1 VSAIRKTSSSEP
13 QFIKLK
19 DGLLA
24 VLRSSSEPWSE
35 AHEAIMESQVNGLV
49 RDLNESSKKPSL
61 RAGGELVLIGSPA
74 LIRDC
79 EAALKL
85 PRNVKL
91 TAVPREGE
99 FSAYYFA
106 QNGRIRLEKTHPIQS
121 RKRKILIVDDSV
133 TIRKLLRQIFSR
145 DPELEV
151 VAEAGLPSQV
161 EGLIKTH
168 RPDVITL
175 DIGLPEMNGVE
186 LLQKYLPAYSIP
198 TVMISALSQ
207 SESPLVLKSL
217 ESGAVDYIQK
227 PVHEQLSE
235 LAPLII
241 EKVKTASHAR
251 VRRYRGRVANT
262 ALGNLRTDVLVA
274 IGSSTGGTEAVCDV
288 LSCLPKNI
296 PPIVI
301 TQHIP
306 AVFSAAF
313 AKRLNDFCP
322 FEVRE
327 AKDGDHLVPGLAL
340 IAPGGLQ
347 MGVEKRGGN
356 LRVYVRDDAPV
367 NRHKPSVDYL
377 FDSVVKAVGEK
388 AIGVILTGM
397 GADGAKGLARMRAAG
412 AFTIG
417 QDEATCVVYGMP
429 RAAMKEDAV
438 VEQLPLEQIGP
449 RLIEK
454 LS

>member
-1 VSAIRKTSSSEP
+1 MSAIRKAASAEP
-13 QFIKLK
+13 RLIELNG
-19 DGLLA
+19 GLLA
-24 VLRSSSEPWSE
+24 VLRTSDESWSE
-35 AHEAIMESQVNGLV
+35 AHEAAKESQLSRLV
-49 RDLNESSKKPSL
+49 LDLTESATKLSA
-61 RAGGELVLIGSPA
+61 RTGAELVLIGA
-74 LIRDC
+74 ATLIRGC
-79 EAALKL
+79 RAALKL
-85 PRNVKL
+85 PLHVKV
-91 TAVPREGE
+91 TAVPREGR
-99 FSAYYFA
+99 FSAYYFGES
-106 QNGRIRLEKTHPIQS
+106 GRIRLQKTPPIQD
-121 RKRKILIVDDSV
+121 RKRKVLIVDDSV

-151 VAEAGLPSQV
+151 VAEAGRPSQV
-161 EGLIKTH
+161 EELIKTH
-168 RPDVITL
+168 HPDVITL

-186 LLQKYLPAYSIP
+186 LLQKYLPLHPIP

-227 PVHEQLSE
+227 PVHEQLGE

-241 EKVKTASHAR
+241 EKVKTASRAR
-251 VRRYRGRVANT
+251 VRHRRIRVANT
-262 ALGNLRTDVLVA
+262 TEGNLRTDILVA
-274 IGSSTGGTEAVCDV
+274 IGSSTGGTEAICDV

-313 AKRLNDFCP
+313 ADRLNDFCP

-327 AKDGDHLVPGLAL
+327 AKDGDRVVPGVVF

-347 MGVEKRGGN
+347 MGVEKRAGS
-356 LRVYVRDDAPV
+356 LRVFVRDEAPV

-377 FDSVVKAVGEK
+377 FDSVVKAMGEK

-417 QDEATCVVYGMP
+417 QDEASCVVYGMP
-429 RAAMKEDAV
+429 RAAMIENAV
-438 VEQLPLEQIGP
+438 VEQLPLEKIGP
-449 RLIEK
+449 RLLEK